1 MNIEMPPV
9 TLPAELSHA
18 YRPALVVSAQL
29 PSLSTYLNKLEFSSR
44 IAIATNTEPVETPA
58 EPTVGEPGA
67 VDPEQQQRDEEAKAL
82 EEKRLA
88 EEQAAAL
95 NKAREAKLEE
105 YAKYE
110 DSSKLVQPQVISP
123 TQPGQ
128 TTDAQGN
135 AVKENGF
142 LNERKGSLAYRNGLT
157 RFQAENNLVVD
168 GGYGETTKEALY
180 NPNFKVVDTV
190 QQPPTDGIWLTIN
203 KTKKSI
209 TVYEGTNVIVK
220 VPVALGTGGTPTPS
234 GKTKVVSKFVNP
246 AWGGMFGKYEPIRS
260 GAANNPLG
268 KRWIGLDYNIGNG
281 YGMHG
286 NYAPFSIGTYASNG
300 CIRMIN
306 DDVENRVYPVVP
318 LNAPVWL
325 GTDKQLQEWGVVQSS
340 SL

>member
-1 MNIEMPPV
+1 M
-9 TLPAELSHA
+9 
-18 YRPALVVSAQL
+18 
-29 PSLSTYLNKLEFSSR
+29 
-44 IAIATNTEPVETPA
+44 
-58 EPTVGEPGA
+58 
-67 VDPEQQQRDEEAKAL
+67 
-82 EEKRLA
+82 
-88 EEQAAAL
+88 
-95 NKAREAKLEE
+95 
-105 YAKYE
+105 
-110 DSSKLVQPQVISP
+110 
-123 TQPGQ
+123 
-128 TTDAQGN
+128 
-135 AVKENGF
+135 
-142 LNERKGSLAYRNGLT
+142 
-157 RFQAENNLVVD
+157 VD